1 MEWNQ
6 IVLGLALCKSCL
18 LNLLTNQMWW
28 FVDYCLYTNQQYLLW
43 YSEVIGFL
51 FFDCLSV
58 WSYIFIISFEKLLF
72 SWPDPKEMRYF
83 HHFAFFV
90 VVCKLFSFWFSFP
103 KLLGEFKPSL
113 MRMFIGW
120 SSTKKSFNNI
130 FSWSERHNRIKLAN
144 RPFAVFSST
153 NPEGQMSF
161 FGITEHKFVHKC
173 C

>member
-1 MEWNQ
+1 M
-6 IVLGLALCKSCL
+6 
-18 LNLLTNQMWW
+18 
-28 FVDYCLYTNQQYLLW
+28 
-43 YSEVIGFL
+43 
-51 FFDCLSV
+51 
-58 WSYIFIISFEKLLF
+58 ISFEKLLF

-153 NPEGQMSF
+153 NPKGQMSF
-161 FGITEHKFVHKC
+161 LASLSIRLYIKVGKKKLFKVLVRISSWWVKKWMSGQFWFNF
-173 C
+173 

>member
-1 MEWNQ
+1 MIRAWIVSIDIAWHPRWPSRFLIGLTFVNLMEWNQ
-6 IVLGLALCKSCL
+6 IVLGLALYKSCL
-18 LNLLTNQMWW
+18 LYLLTNQMWW

-72 SWPDPKEMRYF
+72 SWPDPKEMSYF

-90 VVCKLFSFWFSFP
+90 VVFQLFSFWFSFP

-120 SSTKKSFNNI
+120 SSTK
-130 FSWSERHNRIKLAN
+130 
-144 RPFAVFSST
+144 
-153 NPEGQMSF
+153 
-161 FGITEHKFVHKC
+161 
-173 C
+173 